1 MGPRSTDR
9 TMTDHPAH
17 PQAERP
23 DPAAGDSLVGR
34 GEYAG
39 GDWDPGEAAASSDAE
54 RRQHDA
60 AGTHSPQGGEPG
72 EPSTNAA
79 DELDGEVFTLDL
91 DTFDIHPNRGEAEEG
106 SGAGHDASG
115 RQADTEGGQPS
126 PGQLPGAV
134 AARSERESSGD
145 DQAVLPPRN
154 GGREGATAGEDRGTR
169 ERGRPRKADPR
180 TLVSRVYFSQEE
192 KAQADQNA
200 KASGRRLAVYL
211 REMGLG
217 KGAYRALDLAKLT
230 GYLSGIEKDAIS
242 ALDVVANHAVAAE
255 NGAEIAGA
263 EDELGRTAAS
273 LRAALERCRDAQSLV
288 VDLML
293 DARSSEKEG
302 GDQGGAKRRRRRGR
316 KTVSPPGE
324 RTGSDVGQGGDA
336 AASGRADQRGGRG
349 HQEDSSRGGGGYGF

>member
-1 MGPRSTDR
+1 
-9 TMTDHPAH
+9 MTDHPAH
-17 PQAERP
+17 SQAERP
-23 DPAAGDSLVGR
+23 DPASGDAPMGRGGAAGD
-34 GEYAG
+34 
-39 GDWDPGEAAASSDAE
+39 DWDPGRAAVPSDGE
-54 RRQHDA
+54 RRQHVDA
-60 AGTHSPQGGEPG
+60 YTHSAQGGEPG
-72 EPSTNAA
+72 GPSANAT

-106 SGAGHDASG
+106 SGAGHDPSG
-115 RQADTEGGQPS
+115 KRADTEGEQPS

-145 DQAVLPPRN
+145 DRAVPPPRN
-154 GGREGATAGEDRGTR
+154 GGREGATVGEERGTR

-263 EDELGRTAAS
+263 EDELSRTAAS

-302 GDQGGAKRRRRRGR
+302 GEQGGAERKRRRGR
-316 KTVSPPGE
+316 KTGSPSGE
-324 RTGSDVGQGGDA
+324 RTGSDPGQGGDA
-336 AASGRADQRGGRG
+336 AASVRADQRGGRG
-349 HQEDSSRGGGGYGF
+349 HQADSSREGGGYGF